1 MEYNPLKINYKIIA
15 NNTVVG
21 TGEIYSMFCNGL
33 TEMFVDHDPVKY
45 SIEFEYNGKVI
56 LVNSP
61 YIKTSG

>member
-33 TEMFVDHDPVKY
+33 TEMFIDYAPARY
-45 SIEFEYNGKVI
+45 SIEFEYKGKVI

-61 YIKTSG
+61 HN